1 MMLALTEEI
10 RVAWKDARGHITK
23 KFGGFARAEFWNSRR
38 CLDPGV
44 AVEAVELA
52 RESGREVQQEDLRAA
67 LSLIPA
73 ARRHLDAVELGL
85 IDGAREAGMS
95 WEEIGGAMYL
105 GDRRQ
110 AQQRRSRLKD
120 RLNTGN
126 AS

>member
-1 MMLALTEEI
+1 
-10 RVAWKDARGHITK
+10 
-23 KFGGFARAEFWNSRR
+23 
-38 CLDPGV
+38 
-44 AVEAVELA
+44 
-52 RESGREVQQEDLRAA
+52 VQQEDLRAA